1 MALFP
6 RRKGCSNFYFS
17 GSLAGMRVSNF
28 RNISSIQEV
37 ECSGGAL
44 RPEISLLSLKTYT
57 LLNTTVTAYLN
68 IMKNECITLS
78 EYSSCVIDAS
88 NTRNSRLRFLVHDL
102 EEGES
107 RGYGCVAVSFKSLEE
122 TTTWTWTIT
131 VTRHSK

>member
-1 MALFP
+1 MF
-6 RRKGCSNFYFS
+6 N
-17 GSLAGMRVSNF
+17 
-28 RNISSIQEV
+28 NIASIQEV
-37 ECSGGAL
+37 ECWGGTL
-44 RPEISLLSLKTYT
+44 KPEVKLLSLKVYRSSDSAT
-57 LLNTTVTAYLN
+57 LGYLN
-68 IMKNECITLS
+68 IMTDECITLS

-102 EEGES
+102 QEGES